1 MRCRVRAC
9 SRCASVISIVNLAK
23 TYLDGDRLVEV
34 LQVVSLEVSTGASLA
49 VTGPSGSG
57 KSTLLN
63 IIAGLVQADAG
74 SVEVELDGLR
84 IALQTCTE
92 QERTSF
98 RRQNIGYVHQFFNLV
113 PTLTAWENV
122 ALPGVLNKKSAVRNR
137 AIELLAAFG
146 LEDRAEAFPDV
157 LSGGEQQRVAVAR
170 AMIIEPAVV
179 LADEPTGNLD
189 QENTDAVTRLL
200 FDSCDQFSTT
210 LIVATHSEAV
220 ATLADARLDLGVT
233 KLGVSGD

>member
-1 MRCRVRAC
+1 M
-9 SRCASVISIVNLAK
+9 ISIANLAK

-34 LQVVSLEVSTGASLA
+34 LKALSLEVSTGASLA
-49 VTGPSGSG
+49 ITGPSGSG

-74 SVEVELDGLR
+74 TVEIGVDGLR
-84 IALQTCTE
+84 VALQSSTE
-92 QERTSF
+92 KERTAF

-113 PTLTAWENV
+113 PTLTVWENV
-122 ALPGVLNKKSAVRNR
+122 ALPGVLNKKTGARDR
-137 AIELLAAFG
+137 AMDLLAEFG
-146 LEDRAEAFPDV
+146 LEDRADAFPDI

-220 ATLADARLDLGVT
+220 ASLADDRLELGKPSLEILV
-233 KLGVSGD
+233 G